1 VVGFGTGITA
11 GSLLLHPEIER
22 VVICEIEPLMLEAG
36 GQFFAAENY
45 GVVDDPRVEVI
56 YDDARHFIA
65 TTEEEFD
72 IITSDPF
79 DPWMDGAA
87 ILYSVEYYELAKK
100 HLRAGG
106 IAAQWVQLYEIDE
119 PSIKSMLASFMRVFP
134 LGTVWSTHI
143 PRNGGSDLMMIGSA
157 DAVKIDVNQL
167 AARIERNPRL
177 AQSLEDVDL
186 GYFITLLATY
196 FTRGPDLEEWLEDAQ
211 INRERSLRLQYFAG
225 FSVETYE
232 LREIYRAMVP
242 YRQYP
247 EDILIAP
254 QEIRQRVEARWR
266 Q

>member
-1 VVGFGTGITA
+1 
-11 GSLLLHPEIER
+11 
-22 VVICEIEPLMLEAG
+22 
-36 GQFFAAENY
+36 
-45 GVVDDPRVEVI
+45 
-56 YDDARHFIA
+56 
-65 TTEEEFD
+65 
-72 IITSDPF
+72 
-79 DPWMDGAA
+79 
-87 ILYSVEYYELAKK
+87 
-100 HLRAGG
+100 
-106 IAAQWVQLYEIDE
+106 
-119 PSIKSMLASFMRVFP
+119 
-134 LGTVWSTHI
+134 
-143 PRNGGSDLMMIGSA
+143 MIGSA
-157 DAVKIDVNQL
+157 DAMEIDVNQL

-196 FTRGPDLEEWLEDAQ
+196 FARGPDLEEWLEDAQ

-254 QEIRQRVEARWR
+254 PEIRQRVEARWR